1 MDSDRSGLDVDSD
14 SSGVDADSDMSG
26 SGGMPVLL
34 PGSNS
39 GNIPAGS

>member
-1 MDSDRSGLDVDSD
+1 MDSDRSGLDEDSD
-14 SSGVDADSDMSG
+14 SSGVDADSDMSA

-34 PGSNS
+34 GSNS

>member
-1 MDSDRSGLDVDSD
+1 MDYDRSGGDVDSV
-14 SSGVDADSDMSG
+14 SSGVDADSDMSA
-26 SGGMPVLL
+26 SGGMTVLL